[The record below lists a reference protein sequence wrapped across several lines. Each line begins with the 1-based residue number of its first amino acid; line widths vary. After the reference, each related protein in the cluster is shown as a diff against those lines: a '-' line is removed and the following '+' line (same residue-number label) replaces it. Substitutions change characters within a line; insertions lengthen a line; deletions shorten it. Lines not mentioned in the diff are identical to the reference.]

1 MRRITQRQFKL
12 IIELLTSNQKPT
24 TVNFGTAFP
33 KSCNPLK
40 SDKFIP
46 ISPFDKPPPKYPN
59 GQK

>member
-12 IIELLTSNQKPT
+12 IIELLTNSNQKPL
-24 TVNFGTAFP
+24 TVETP
-33 KSCNPLK
+33 KPLK

-46 ISPFDKPPPKYPN
+46 ISPFDKPPPKYPL

>member
-24 TVNFGTAFP
+24 TIEPP
-33 KSCNPLK
+33 KNPLK
-40 SDKFIP
+40 SEKFIP
-46 ISPFDKPPPKYPN
+46 ISPFDKPPPKYPV

>member
-12 IIELLTSNQKPT
+12 IIELLTNSNQKPLT
-24 TVNFGTAFP
+24 IETP
-33 KSCNPLK
+33 KPLK

-46 ISPFDKPPPKYPN
+46 ISPFDKPPPKYPYPL